1 MKIYHVKCSWVLS
14 AAHCFCEKTPCKDDG
29 AGNLVVDFV
38 PRERVACV
46 VGLNDI
52 ALLPRRV
59 LDVYWG
65 PGACQQNILAYLTL
79 SPVPLQQTK

>member
-59 LDVYWG
+59 LDLYWG
-65 PGACQQNILAYLTL
+65 RGSTQ
-79 SPVPLQQTK
+79 K